1 MNPTIALDTSNLT
14 KRVESELAKLDFN
27 HKPHQ
32 LYEPISYIL
41 SLGGKRMRPVLLLMA
56 CDMFGKSIEDA
67 MPQALAIEIFHNFT
81 LVHDDIMDQAPKR
94 RNQLTVHTKWNEN
107 TGILSG
113 DVMLVCAYQQLCK
126 SENQYLAQL
135 LHLFNKTAIEVCE
148 GQQFDMNYETENDVT
163 IPEYIRMIELKT
175 AVLLGCSLQ
184 TGSIIAGASEED
196 QNYMY
201 EFGRNIGIAFQLQ
214 DDLLDVYGNPDK
226 FGKQVGGDIISSKKT
241 YLYLKAIELA
251 DVNQKSELT
260 HLFNSSPSD
269 SESKVKSVTD
279 IYNSLSVQEHT
290 QQEMN
295 NYYKK
300 AVAFFDKINI
310 SEEQKMPLR
319 DFSSKLMVRES

>member
-1 MNPTIALDTSNLT
+1 MNPTISLDTSNLT
-14 KRVESELAKLDFN
+14 EIVESELAKLDFN
-27 HKPHQ
+27 HKPYQ

-148 GQQFDMNYETENDVT
+148 GQQFDMNYETENNIT

-184 TGSIIAGASEED
+184 TGSIIAGATTED
-196 QNYMY
+196 QTNMY

-214 DDLLDVYGNPDK
+214 DDLLDVFGDPDK
-226 FGKQVGGDIISSKKT
+226 FGKQIGGDIISNKKT
-241 YLYLKAIELA
+241 YLYIKALELA
-251 DVNQKSELT
+251 DANQKTKLNQ
-260 HLFNSSPSD
+260 LFNTD
-269 SESKVKSVTD
+269 EVDNLEKIQAVTN
-279 IYNSLSVQEHT
+279 IYNSLSVKDST
-290 QQEMN
+290 KSEM
-295 NYYKK
+295 KK
-300 AVAFFDKINI
+300 YFNTAMSFFNKIDL

-319 DFSSKLMVRES
+319 EFADKLMVRES